1 MIYIEIEGE
10 KYPCRIET
18 FHTQMGQ
25 QAIRVIGNA
34 PLAHGFKLYSDDTLL
49 EDFSDY
55 TYAYR
60 IGETIKEYTVNEE
73 EIIVAESYSSGVP
86 ESPIQKQINSINN
99 RITSI
104 TPYEETK
111 TAYIDDT
118 EVFFDKNK
126 DGNVLV
132 FMVDGDGKN
141 VPFEYEEV
149 NGQIRVSFEQRESLA
164 TVTILIQ

>member
-25 QAIRVIGNA
+25 QAIRVIGDA

-60 IGETIKEYTVNEE
+60 VGETIKEYTVNEE

-86 ESPIQKQINSINN
+86 ESPIQKQLNSINS

-111 TAYIDDT
+111 TAYFGEIEKVFYGVPSGVLTVHMDDDFT
-118 EVFFDKNK
+118 VQKVEDRVYIHFDRLTTNKN
-126 DGNVLV
+126 
-132 FMVDGDGKN
+132 
-141 VPFEYEEV
+141 
-149 NGQIRVSFEQRESLA
+149 ITI
-164 TVTILIQ
+164 TVQ